1 MDRAAAK
8 LEYKLSHR
16 PMGVFQ
22 IRNTTND
29 KVFVDSSTNVPG
41 KINRHTFALKA
52 GLHAS
57 KALQADWF
65 ELGETAFEFET
76 LEPVEPRDDQKY
88 NYAADLL
95 TLEDLWLEKLEPYG
109 DKGYNERK
117 KTREER
123 LQMIAANR
131 SAEARTK

>member
-1 MDRAAAK
+1 MDKKAAL
-8 LEYKLSHR
+8 LEYKLSNR

-29 KVFVDSSTNVPG
+29 KVFVDSSTNIPG
-41 KINRHTFALKA
+41 KINRYKFALNM
-52 GLHAS
+52 GSHAS
-57 KALQADWF
+57 KPLQADWT
-65 ELGETAFEFET
+65 EQGEALFEFET
-76 LEPVEPRDDQKY
+76 IEPVEPRDDPNY
-88 NYAADLL
+88 DYAADLV

-109 DKGYNERK
+109 ERGYNVRK

-131 SAEARTK
+131 NAEARTK

>member
-1 MDRAAAK
+1 MDKAAAK

-22 IRNTTND
+22 IRNTTNEL
-29 KVFVDSSTNVPG
+29 VFVDSSLNIPG
-41 KINRHTFALKA
+41 KINRHKFSLNA

-57 KALQADWF
+57 KSLQKDWN

-76 LEPVEPRDDQKY
+76 LEDVMPRADADY
-88 NYAADLL
+88 DYAADIS

-109 DKGYNERK
+109 DNGYNERK
-117 KTREER
+117 LTRDER
-123 LQMIAANR
+123 LAMIRANR
-131 SAEARTK
+131 KL

>member
-1 MDRAAAK
+1 MDKRTAK

-22 IRNTTND
+22 IRNKVND
-29 KVFVDSSTNVPG
+29 KVLVDSSPNIPG
-41 KINRHTFALKA
+41 KINRVTFQLNA
-52 GLHAS
+52 GSHPS
-57 KALQADWF
+57 RSLQSDWNT
-65 ELGETAFEFET
+65 LGKDAFEFET
-76 LEPVEPRDDQKY
+76 LEDVQPRSDANYD
-88 NYAADLL
+88 YAADIE
-95 TLEDLWLEKLEPYG
+95 TLENLWLEKLEPYG

-131 SAEARTK
+131 KL

>member
-1 MDRAAAK
+1 MDKKAAK

-29 KVFVDSSTNVPG
+29 KVFIDSSTNLPG
-41 KINRHTFALKA
+41 KINRHRFALNA

-57 KALQADWF
+57 KELQADWN
-65 ELGETAFEFET
+65 ELGEAAFEFET
-76 LEPVEPRDDQKY
+76 IERVEPRDDA
-88 NYAADLL
+88 NYDYKADLA

-109 DKGYNERK
+109 TNGYNVRK
-117 KTREER
+117 ITRDER
-123 LQMIAANR
+123 LRMIAANR
-131 SAEARTK
+131 KL